1 MAVGVATK
9 HAVDATR
16 LPVDRH
22 LRLRLESARHRWGRR
37 GAFWHATELY
47 GKSPQKRH

>member
-16 LPVDRH
+16 LPIDRH
-22 LRLRLESARHRWGRR
+22 LRLRLESARHRWGRLCVL
-37 GAFWHATELY
+37 FWAGY
-47 GKSPQKRH
+47 